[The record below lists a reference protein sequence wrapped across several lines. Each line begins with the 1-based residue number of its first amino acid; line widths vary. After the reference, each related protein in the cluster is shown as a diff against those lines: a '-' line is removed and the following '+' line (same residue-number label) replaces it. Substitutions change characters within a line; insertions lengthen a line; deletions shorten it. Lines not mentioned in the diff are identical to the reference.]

1 MGFHQFVGKI
11 PGVMPVTSLFYSA
24 IDKDTPKGVRF
35 FGLFALFYLAF
46 PVDLIPD
53 VLLII
58 MGIGALDDIAVLYMA
73 YKFAQSHI
81 LPKQS
86 PTSAGFLSYNRRR
99 LSSYKGLVAVFLNER
114 PSSSHI
120 D

>member
-1 MGFHQFVGKI
+1 MERFMTEREEKSTTNYGFHQFVGKI
-11 PGVMPVTSLFYSA
+11 PGVVPVTSLFYCA

-81 LPKQS
+81 LPKHRQQALDFFHI
-86 PTSAGFLSYNRRR
+86 TEEDLAAT
-99 LSSYKGLVAVFLNER
+99 KG
-114 PSSSHI
+114 
-120 D
+120 